1 MFFVIRTPISPPHP
15 RQAHGTSPLHAAA
28 HWGDVEV
35 VRSLLARGADVDAV
49 DEQGQTPLH
58 VALHHEEVAGE
69 LLARGAALHIVRV
82 RTHSQSLTLPHTPS
96 HSLTMMVP
104 APARVSTAC
113 HYPAQLVFFHTSRMP
128 FPQRDW
134 RGRTAEQLAIDKGA
148 GPAYVRIRSEVRRMP
163 LLST

>member
-1 MFFVIRTPISPPHP
+1 LFFVIRTPISPPHP
-15 RQAHGTSPLHAAA
+15 RQAHGTSPLHAAT

-82 RTHSQSLTLPHTPS
+82 RTHSHSLTLPHTPS
-96 HSLTMMVP
+96 HSLTLPHHDGTCSCKGVDCVP
-104 APARVSTAC
+104 LSCSVSI
-113 HYPAQLVFFHTSRMP
+113 FFTLLGCRFRSVT
-128 FPQRDW
+128 
-134 RGRTAEQLAIDKGA
+134 GGAE
-148 GPAYVRIRSEVRRMP
+148 
-163 LLST
+163 LLSS